1 MIETARA
8 RQQTVPVPN
17 RGFPWLRTGLW
28 VALLFLSTALLV
40 HGVAAVLH
48 IHAQL
53 ARSVRTVGR
62 VVAIEPNPD
71 GETDVCVFA
80 FEVDGTTRTFRNG
93 WGSNP
98 PACRV
103 GEPVE
108 IAYVPEAPDTYV
120 RLAFFETHTWKIL
133 FAILPGL
140 CGALFALGGLFG
152 GWLLRKHHPHLYR
165 DAPA

>member
-1 MIETARA
+1 MIEATRA
-8 RQQTVPVPN
+8 RQQSAPVPN
-17 RGFPWLRTGLW
+17 GDVRWLRTGLW
-28 VALLFLSTALLV
+28 IALLLLSTTLFI
-40 HGVAAVLH
+40 HGIATVLH
-48 IHAQL
+48 VHAQL

-62 VVAIEPNPD
+62 VVAIEPSSD
-71 GETDVCVFA
+71 AETDVCVFA

-98 PACRV
+98 SACRI

-108 IAYVPEAPDTYV
+108 IAYVPDAPDTYV

-152 GWLLRKHHPHLYR
+152 GWLLRKRHPHLYP